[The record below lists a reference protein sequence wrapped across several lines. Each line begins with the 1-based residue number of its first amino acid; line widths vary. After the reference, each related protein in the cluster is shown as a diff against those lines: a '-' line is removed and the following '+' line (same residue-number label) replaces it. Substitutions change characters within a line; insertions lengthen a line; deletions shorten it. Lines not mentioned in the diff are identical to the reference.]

1 MVDFSSCTWLRRGWK
16 LSGHGLEGQAKEG
29 PKARLE
35 GGPRSSKANTSPR
48 GYSQLH
54 PRCIAL
60 FFEPEFKVRRADQA
74 KTQKVATV
82 EILELAVVGS
92 IHGRDDPTEAQ
103 AGPMV
108 AGQHANLKPV
118 GDELDPVGRHLPLS
132 EGLGAV
138 KPRPDRIDWAFDI
151 KGAFEDM
158 ALKPLGWLTAA
169 RDWSAASW
177 CFMTIPCA
185 WWSRAASTTSLARRF
200 VRLFSKRYRSIRF
213 LGSSLHFDTLNR
225 GF

>member
-1 MVDFSSCTWLRRGWK
+1 M
-16 LSGHGLEGQAKEG
+16 
-29 PKARLE
+29 
-35 GGPRSSKANTSPR
+35 
-48 GYSQLH
+48 
-54 PRCIAL
+54 

-108 AGQHANLKPV
+108 AGEHANLKPV
-118 GDELDPVGRHLPLS
+118 GDELDPVGRHLPLG

-138 KPRPDRIDWAFDI
+138 QPRPDRIDWAFDF

-158 ALKPLGWLTAA
+158 ALKPLGVVDRGKRLERCVVVFHGDTLCMVESGCKH
-169 RDWSAASW
+169 DLSSAAICQIIFLSAFAPSGSW
-177 CFMTIPCA
+177 AHRC
-185 WWSRAASTTSLARRF
+185 
-200 VRLFSKRYRSIRF
+200 
-213 LGSSLHFDTLNR
+213 TLIH
-225 GF
+225 